1 MAGLEGIDANSMD
14 VIDALGATRYVYDEE
29 ARIAKPLIRHAD
41 RVPVAVNREGERV
54 VDRVRFGMP
63 GFKGR
68 LITNARD
75 DKLQSA
81 ATWKALLGKPEHHS
95 LTAIS
100 YVVERDKKTD
110 TTYRVQRRDGGL
122 MVVPGLTAVRHFKF
136 ASTGNEYDDA
146 CHVQVTCDANDF
158 VATIHDRFVVDL
170 DSPAARDTWMS
181 ADVDA
186 GLDLLRPAGDEVY
199 EMVPIAA
206 DAWKSR
212 SPEAVAPAGEPRVWQ
227 GD

>member
-14 VIDALGATRYVYDEE
+14 VIDALGAVRYAYDEE
-29 ARIAKPLIRHAD
+29 DHIAKPLIRHAD
-41 RVPVAVNREGERV
+41 RVPVAVNQGGERV

-81 ATWKALLGKPEHHS
+81 ATWKALLGKPDHHC

-100 YVVERDKKTD
+100 YVVERDKKTE

-122 MVVPGLTAVRHFKF
+122 IVVPGLTAVRHFKF
-136 ASTGNEYDDA
+136 ASTGNEYDDP
-146 CHVQVTCDANDF
+146 CHVQVTCDANEF
-158 VATIHDRFVVDL
+158 VGTIHDRFVVDL
-170 DSPAARDTWMS
+170 VDASARDTWMA
-181 ADVDA
+181 ADLGA
-186 GLDLLRPAGDEVY
+186 CLELLRPAPNDAY

-206 DAWKSR
+206 DAWKTR
-212 SPEAVAPAGEPRVWQ
+212 SPEAVAPTGPARIWQ
-227 GD
+227 A